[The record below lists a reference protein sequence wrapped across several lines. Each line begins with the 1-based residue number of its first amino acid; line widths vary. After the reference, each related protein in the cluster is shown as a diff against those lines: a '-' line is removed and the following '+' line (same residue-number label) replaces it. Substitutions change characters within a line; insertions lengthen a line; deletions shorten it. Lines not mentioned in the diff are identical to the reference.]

1 MKNDHCIDVCNRL
14 LRGEQSAVATY
25 TKAIS
30 SFEDENAVPAPLRTI
45 LEDHRE
51 AVLTLTENVR
61 SMGGEP
67 SHESGMWGAF
77 AETVQGA
84 ADLLGDK
91 AALASLKAGETAG
104 REDYESALD
113 DDDVMVECKQLI
125 QSTLLPATH
134 RHITAL
140 ERIAA

>member
-1 MKNDHCIDVCNRL
+1 MKNDHCIDVCNSL

-25 TKAIS
+25 TKAIT
-30 SFEDENAVPAPLRTI
+30 SFEDEKMVPAPLRKI

-51 AVLTLTENVR
+51 AVLTLTENIR

-67 SHESGMWGAF
+67 SHESGVWGSF

-84 ADLLGDK
+84 ANLLGDK

-104 REDYESALD
+104 REGYESALKD
-113 DDDVMVECKQLI
+113 NDVMPECKQLI
-125 QSTLLPATH
+125 QSTLLPSTQS
-134 RHITAL
+134 HIEEL
-140 ERIAA
+140 DRLAA

>member
-25 TKAIS
+25 AKAIT
-30 SFEDENAVPAPLRTI
+30 SFENEEAVPAPLRKI

-67 SHESGMWGAF
+67 SHESGVWGSF

-84 ADLLGDK
+84 ANLFGDK

-104 REDYESALD
+104 REDYESALKD
-113 DDDVMVECKQLI
+113 DEVMSECKQLI
-125 QSTLLPATH
+125 QTTLLPSTH
-134 RHITAL
+134 RHIEEL